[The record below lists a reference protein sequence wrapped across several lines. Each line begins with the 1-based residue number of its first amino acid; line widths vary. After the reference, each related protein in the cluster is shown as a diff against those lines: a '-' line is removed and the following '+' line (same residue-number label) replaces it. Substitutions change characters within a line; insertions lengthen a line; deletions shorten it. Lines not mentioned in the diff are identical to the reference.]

1 MRRKENYEGLGSQIP
16 DVGTLNEQVIIQ
28 TATVTRDVN
37 GAEVPTYANAATVW
51 ARVESANTG
60 NSEQL
65 VADQTTVF
73 TRYKITIRYRTD
85 ITEKTRFGYND
96 GIQDMSLDILFKEVL
111 GQRRFLKITCEHRK

>member
-1 MRRKENYEGLGSQIP
+1 MRRENNESLGSQIP
-16 DVGTLNEQVIIQ
+16 DLGTLSERVTIQ

-37 GAEVPTYANAATVW
+37 GAEVLTYADTATVW

-65 VADQTTVF
+65 TADQTTVF

-85 ITEKTRFGYND
+85 IGEKTRIAYND

-111 GQRRFLKITCEHRK
+111 GQRRF